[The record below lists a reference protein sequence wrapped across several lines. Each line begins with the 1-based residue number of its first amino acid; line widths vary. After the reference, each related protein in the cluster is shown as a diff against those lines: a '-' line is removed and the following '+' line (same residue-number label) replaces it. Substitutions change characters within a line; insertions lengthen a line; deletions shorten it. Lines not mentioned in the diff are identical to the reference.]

1 MLAEKIKQHVNNDL
15 QGSEELFYKTAN
27 IYLRPDAYYFV
38 PLCTSTHG
46 GIVESSPVIKQN
58 VSSRLSSL
66 GETLLSCLLH
76 TKKQADIPAYLST
89 FGGKLIDPL
98 LADVSADISADLS
111 ADLSDDMQAA
121 KLTHTAAEV
130 PSQGGFHTG
139 TLAVMVQCYVG
150 RIVFHPMS
158 KKGGQNTYFGN
169 PDAIFEVSTDLS
181 VNELGKALRTSF
193 TLAES

>member
-38 PLCTSTHG
+38 PLCASTHG

-76 TKKQADIPAYLST
+76 TKNQADIASYLSSFT
-89 FGGKLIDPL
+89 GKFIDTLPANRQL
-98 LADVSADISADLS
+98 DEPAD
-111 ADLSDDMQAA
+111 
-121 KLTHTAAEV
+121 KPAEV
-130 PSQGGFHTG
+130 PSQGGFHAG

-158 KKGGQNTYFGN
+158 KKGGLNTYYGN

-193 TLAES
+193 TLAEN